1 MKVVFLGNKEL
12 DKKKNNDRHVDA
24 LIMSVPKV
32 CSGTFQVSVS
42 VLLSRLR
49 GFTNHSPEA

>member
-42 VLLSRLR
+42 VLLSRLH